1 MKKRILFVCQAN
13 ICRSPAAEAVF
24 NRMLKDAG
32 MEEYFEI
39 DSAGTIDWYEGEPA
53 DKRMQEHSQRRGY
66 FLESIARKFQPASDF
81 QNADRIIAM
90 DHEIFNTLVQLSG
103 NETERAKICKM
114 NDFSKLYG
122 YDSVPDP
129 FYGGEEGFELVLD
142 LLEDACQGLLE
153 DIKSKSE
160 PEKKESNPEE

>member
-1 MKKRILFVCQAN
+1 VCKAN

-32 MEEYFEI
+32 MEEYFEV
-39 DSAGTIDWYEGEPA
+39 DSAGTSDWYEGEPA
-53 DKRMQEHSQRRGY
+53 DIRMREHSGRRGY
-66 FLESIARKFQPASDF
+66 LLESIARKFLPASDF

-90 DHEIFNTLVQLSG
+90 DHEIFTTLVQCSG
-103 NETERAKICKM
+103 DETERGKICRM
-114 NDFSKLYG
+114 NDFSKIYG

-153 DIKSKSE
+153 EEKNIVHPGIKRPTRNSTA
-160 PEKKESNPEE
+160 